1 MFARRGLR
9 GSLAALLVSALVA
22 GGALLGGSAASAE
35 ELPADPVVEQT
46 TAPEAQADGTPDE
59 APTEQPASPQQPA
72 AEAPS
77 EDDAAPAAVQTAE
90 NAPLAAP
97 SLAAAPPATL
107 EAVRENGGALD
118 WGFKASWR
126 GYIVG
131 AGGTQ
136 TPYGG
141 ATLNPDGTTHF
152 PEAATSTFDPAA
164 GTGEIAY
171 TGGVLWDNPAH
182 GIAIALQNPRISVA
196 GDGTASVS
204 AEMSTADTVGA
215 DSVARVVVA
224 TIAATGTSTE
234 TNSLQQWTAA
244 AGVFAST
251 LAPGGVARYQGQ
263 ATDAFTFSTPA
274 APVKVWSPGVQV
286 FLGDST
292 TPLAAG
298 AQVYKGDKLTIKGT
312 GFDPAANV
320 GGRGAPIP
328 STLPQGSYVVFG
340 KFASAWSPADE
351 VASSARKVG
360 PQGWVL
366 AESVLNQIP
375 TSVVPRPGASP
386 VNYQEMVRSQWVPL
400 AEDGSWTAELTLADP
415 KDAAT
420 VVGDYG
426 VYTYGAGGVNNKA
439 QETKLALNYTDSER
453 PVDPSYEADLKV
465 FLADGVTPYD
475 GRQVKEGDKLV
486 VKGTG
491 YDPYVNKCLIGQ
503 PVCTP
508 IPADK
513 PQGTFAVFG
522 HFAENWKPSAGVKS
536 DQRKMDKSN
545 RAWALAKDTLEQD
558 VPAEHRD
565 TIRTEWV
572 ELDPASGSFTWTVT
586 LKEPTDLVS
595 GGKFG
600 IYTYAGGVNTKN
612 AAQER
617 MVEVNFKGK
626 DRTPTP
632 GPELAKGGLKW
643 GVKESFRSYVEG
655 GAGGT
660 ITMLGAA
667 KRSGSVFEFP
677 QVKGGSWNAKGGTG
691 EVHYAGGV
699 AFSGHSGGLA
709 LTLADPQITVE
720 SATRAVLSAK
730 LDNSRVKIVDI
741 DLSKAKR
748 SEEDGTVT
756 WTGAPSTLREEAVK
770 HFLSYKAGTEMD
782 PVTFTV
788 GAASDAKPTD
798 PVTPQPKPEQPAPV
812 PPAQGAQQAGSLTW
826 GISSGFAAYATGPIA
841 KGSVTGNGVGGGAGG
856 YVFPQAGS
864 AWNAASQTGTVQYS
878 GVVTFSGH
886 KGLMTES
893 FSNPV
898 ITVNNAV
905 SGTISVSGRSY
916 GLNLAVASKS
926 VGANGEVTWSG
937 VPVAGAIS
945 GGGSNGSGSGGGSFG
960 IDPVTFTVGSASG
973 ASYGSVSTVSASN
986 TKRTPAAAPPA
997 TTGVTVVTPAKK
1009 LVPGGE
1015 IEIEASGFE
1024 RKERDILVVVY
1035 SDPIV
1040 LDEAAGADE
1049 NGTVRWIGTLPEDL
1063 EPGTHTITL
1072 QGSINAGA
1080 VIEVAEKA
1088 ETVKAEKVK
1097 KAATAKVTE
1106 QAEPMAAGVLAAD
1119 EGPVWVWWVAAIA
1132 LLVVAGATTGL
1143 VVVQRRGNAGEK

>member
-1 MFARRGLR
+1 VIQHDSQVRSRSSKL
-9 GSLAALLVSALVA
+9 LALITTVLVA
-22 GGALLGGSAASAE
+22 LGGLFMVPTAAHAAGPEMVASEAPREGGTVTVTGSGFDGSNSVGVYVGIGPAGLPGFYQGSAQLLDTVWVAPGNVEGETGAGKTAPLNGDGTFSITFEVPAFAEGANYALYASKAHGQGFSD
-35 ELPADPVVEQT
+35 PSQNAVGSISYAAAPVVTET
-46 TAPEAQADGTPDE
+46 VTEWSSVPSAPVTEGASFDLQAIVTPVGAAGTVTFSENGVAIGSATVDAATGIAGASIPALAVGDHSIIASFAPDE
-59 APTEQPASPQQPA
+59 AAVY
-72 AEAPS
+72 APS
-77 EDDAAPAAVQTAE
+77 STGTPVTVTVE
-90 NAPLAAP
+90 
-97 SLAAAPPATL
+97 AAAP
-107 EAVRENGGALD
+107 
-118 WGFKASWR
+118 
-126 GYIVG
+126 
-131 AGGTQ
+131 
-136 TPYGG
+136 
-141 ATLNPDGTTHF
+141 
-152 PEAATSTFDPAA
+152 
-164 GTGEIAY
+164 
-171 TGGVLWDNPAH
+171 
-182 GIAIALQNPRISVA
+182 
-196 GDGTASVS
+196 
-204 AEMSTADTVGA
+204 
-215 DSVARVVVA
+215 
-224 TIAATGTSTE
+224 
-234 TNSLQQWTAA
+234 
-244 AGVFAST
+244 
-251 LAPGGVARYQGQ
+251 
-263 ATDAFTFSTPA
+263 
-274 APVKVWSPGVQV
+274 VWSPEVQV

-320 GGRGAPIP
+320 GGRGMPIP

-340 KFASAWSPADE
+340 KFAEAWSPADG
-351 VASSARKVG
+351 VASSQRKAG

-375 TSVVPRPGASP
+375 NDRGFQDT
-386 VNYQEMVRSQWVPL
+386 VRSQWVPL

-420 VVGDYG
+420 VTGDYG

-453 PVDPSYEADLKV
+453 PVDPTFEADLQV

-475 GRQVKEGDKLV
+475 GREVKEGDQLV

-491 YDPYVNKCLIGQ
+491 YDPYVNKCLPGQITCDLGGIG
-503 PVCTP
+503 TP
-508 IPADK
+508 IPSDK

-545 RAWALAKDTLEQD
+545 RAWALAEDTLEQD

-572 ELDPASGSFTWTVT
+572 DLDPTTGSFTWTVT
-586 LKEPTDLVS
+586 LKEPADLVS

-612 AAQER
+612 AAQEK
-617 MVEVNFKGK
+617 MVSLNFKGK

-632 GPELAKGGLKW
+632 DPEVTKGGLKW
-643 GVKESFRSYVEG
+643 GVKESFRTYVEG

-667 KRSGSVFEFP
+667 KRSGGVFEFP
-677 QVKGGSWNAKGGTG
+677 QITGGSWNTKTGTG
-691 EVHYAGGV
+691 DVRYAGGV
-699 AFSGHSGGLA
+699 GFSGHNGGLA

-730 LDNSRVKIVDI
+730 LDNTLVRLVDI

-748 SEEDGTVT
+748 TEDDGTVT
-756 WTGAPSTLREEAVK
+756 WTGAPSALRADAVD
-770 HFLSYKAGTEMD
+770 HFLGFYPAGSEMD

-788 GAASDAKPTD
+788 GAASDVKPTD
-798 PVTPQPKPEQPAPV
+798 PVTPKPKPEQPKPVAPAPV
-812 PPAQGAQQAGSLTW
+812 QPAQGAQQAGSLTW
-826 GISSGFAAYATGPIA
+826 AVSSGFAGYTTGPIA

-864 AWNAASQTGTVQYS
+864 SWNAAAHTGSVQYS

-886 KGLMTES
+886 KGLMNES
-893 FSNPV
+893 FGNPV
-898 ITVNNAV
+898 ITVNNAA

-916 GLNLAVASKS
+916 GLNLAVAAKS
-926 VGANGEVTWSG
+926 VGANGEVTWAG
-937 VPVAGAIS
+937 APVAGAIS
-945 GGGSNGSGSGGGSFG
+945 GGGSNSSGSGGGSFG
-960 IDPVTFTVGSASG
+960 LDPVTFTVGSASG

-986 TKRTPAAAPPA
+986 TKRTPAATPPA
-997 TTGVTVVTPAKK
+997 TTGIQVVTPAKK

-1024 RKERDILVVVY
+1024 RKERDILVVLY

-1049 NGTVRWIGTLPEDL
+1049 NGTVRWIGTLPEDI
-1063 EPGTHTITL
+1063 EPGVHTITL

-1080 VIEVAEKA
+1080 VIEIAEKA
-1088 ETVKAEKVK
+1088 ETAKVKVK
-1097 KAATAKVTE
+1097 KKATTAIAE
-1106 QAEPMAAGVLAAD
+1106 QAEPVAAGVVPTD
-1119 EGPVWVWWVAAIA
+1119 DGPVWVWWAAAIA
-1132 LLVVAGATTGL
+1132 LLVIAGATTGL
-1143 VVVQRRGNAGEK
+1143 VVVQRRGNRGE